1 MGLIQR
7 ISLLVGLVISAGVC
21 TASEEAV
28 QLEGISIH
36 GNRELPKSLVI
47 VPWKASEQ
55 GNASAPSFN
64 NLMSNI
70 LSPVDRDVFLRE
82 LKYYEAA
89 HAAD

>member
-1 MGLIQR
+1 MGLVQK
-7 ISLLVGLVISAGVC
+7 ISLGVGLLVSAGMC

-55 GNASAPSFN
+55 GEVSSPSFN
-64 NLMSNI
+64 NLLDDVLN
-70 LSPVDRDVFLRE
+70 PVDRDVFLRE